1 VAEEITRPFELAFV
15 RVAGLIS
22 MNSVSSHT
30 YCLIELGYAGTP
42 TPEALSEARSV
53 ALSTW
58 GTLKVSVPEPLVSV
72 RETQL
77 P

>member
-1 VAEEITRPFELAFV
+1 MQVPLPLKRFPK
-15 RVAGLIS
+15 RGLS
-22 MNSVSSHT
+22 
-30 YCLIELGYAGTP
+30 P
-42 TPEALSEARSV
+42 
-53 ALSTW
+53 LSTW